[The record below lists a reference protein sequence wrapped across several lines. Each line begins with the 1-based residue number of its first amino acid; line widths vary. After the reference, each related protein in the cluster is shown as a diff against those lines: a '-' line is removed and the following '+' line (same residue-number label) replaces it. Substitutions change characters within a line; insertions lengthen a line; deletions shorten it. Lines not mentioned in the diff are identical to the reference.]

1 MRALLLAAVAAGLGC
16 IGIGCAETTARRL
29 DGAEAPARPAGVLQ
43 IRWRTQLHQHGLF
56 EPSPQECAIGV
67 LAHGRLV
74 IGSRASAVVGVDAR
88 QGKID
93 WVTPT
98 SGGIDSEAR
107 FDRASDTVYVGAD
120 DGNFYALDATRGTPR
135 WTYRSKG
142 AIERPPELGPGV
154 VYVATA
160 SDRVFALDAASGKW
174 RWGYE
179 RETPEGFTIHGY
191 AGPRLQGKSLLSGFA
206 DGYLVSLGA
215 DTGEVQWARSLAAV
229 SDQFVDVDS
238 TPVIAGETMYVSSYS
253 GGLYALDTKDG
264 GIRWRVGIEG
274 AGGVTLNDQQ
284 LYMATPRLGLQ
295 AMNLSGQLL
304 WRQGLTSAGELTAPQ
319 VVGPYLIFSG
329 SRAGMFVV
337 DRQSGQLLE
346 IFNPGSGVCAAPTV
360 DTAQQTLYVLSNGG
374 ALYALGLL

>member
-1 MRALLLAAVAAGLGC
+1 
-16 IGIGCAETTARRL
+16 
-29 DGAEAPARPAGVLQ
+29 VLQ
-43 IRWRTQLHQHGLF
+43 IRWRTQLHEHGLF
-56 EPSPQECAIGV
+56 EPSPQECATGV

-74 IGSRASAVVGVDAR
+74 IGSRAAAVVGVDAS
-88 QGKID
+88 QGHID

-98 SGGIDSEAR
+98 SGGVDSEAR
-107 FDRASDTVYVGAD
+107 FDPASDTVYVGAD
-120 DGNFYALDATRGTPR
+120 DGSFFALDASRGTAR

-142 AIERPPELGPGV
+142 AIERAADLGPGT

-160 SDRVFALDAASGKW
+160 SDRVFALDAATGKW

-191 AGPRLQGKSLLSGFA
+191 AGPRLLGKSLLSGFA

-274 AGGVTLNDQQ
+274 AGGVTLNDQH

-346 IFNPGSGVCAAPTV
+346 IFNPGSGVCASATV
-360 DTAQQTLYVLSNGG
+360 DAAQQTLYVLSNGG